1 MTGPLRLV
9 VFDVDGTLVDSQ
21 ADILAAMA
29 HAFDRVGHQVPAR
42 EDVLRIVGLSLDIAV
57 ARLAPQL
64 DPAGHARMVD
74 GYKEAYVDL
83 RAKAGAAQSS
93 PLYPG
98 AIEAIE
104 ALHSVPD
111 ILLGVATGKSRRGLD
126 KLLEAHDLRR
136 YFVTRQVSDHHPSKP
151 HPSMLQAAL
160 SDTGVAPGDAVMV
173 GDTSYDME
181 MAAAAGMAGV
191 GVTWGY
197 HPRHDLHRAAR
208 LIDDFSDLPAS
219 LDSLWETTR

>member
-1 MTGPLRLV
+1 MTRPLRLV

-21 ADILAAMA
+21 ADILAAMV
-29 HAFDRVGHQVPAR
+29 HAFDRVGHPAPPPQ
-42 EDVLRIVGLSLDIAV
+42 DVLRIVGLSLDIAV

-74 GYKEAYVDL
+74 GYKEAYVEL

-104 ALHSVPD
+104 ALHAVPE

-136 YFVTRQVSDHHPSKP
+136 YFVTLQVSDHHPSKP

-160 SDTGVAPGDAVMV
+160 AETGLAPGNAVMV
-173 GDTSYDME
+173 GDTTYDME
-181 MAAAAGMAGV
+181 MAAAAGMAGI

-197 HPRHDLHRAAR
+197 HPRDELHPAAR
-208 LIDDFSDLPAS
+208 LIDDFSDLPAC
-219 LDSLWETTR
+219 LDTLWETAT